1 MQTRIDPQGFRLRTV
16 LNKGIPK
23 NAFAE
28 SVVYLWTNQPKFPRG
43 VGCWKINFVIVDFDA
58 SIEARLETDGNFG
71 ADRKLVQKIVAFGRG
86 EQSTVDGAYG
96 LEATRMILAA
106 MKSIDEGG
114 VTVDL
119 ENF

>member
-71 ADRKLVQKIVAFGRG
+71 ADRKLGSVVKLSKGG
-86 EQSTVDGAYG
+86 SETVVNLLTKVGPIGDF
-96 LEATRMILAA
+96 EI
-106 MKSIDEGG
+106 
-114 VTVDL
+114 TVCIASVSL
-119 ENF
+119 